1 MAAASR
7 RGFLKGPCLATTAV
21 SRRSTAMII
30 VDRALSAREAAGNP
44 IRVGM
49 IGAGALGHALAEQ
62 IIGSVK
68 GMKLVAISNRHVE
81 AAQAA
86 YAGAGVESV
95 RRVATSAELEDAV
108 ARGQFGVTEDP
119 GVLCGAEGMD
129 ALIGAT
135 GPVGLGAR
143 GTLEGIRMGRNM

>member
-1 MAAASR
+1 MAAADR
-7 RGFLKGPCLATTAV
+7 RSLFKGPRLATTAV
-21 SRRSTAMII
+21 RRRSTAMII

-49 IGAGALGHALAEQ
+49 IGAGALGRALAEQ

-86 YAGAGVESV
+86 YAGAGIESV
-95 RRVATSAELEDAV
+95 RRVATSAELHAAA
-108 ARGQFGVTEDP
+108 ARGHLSDTTAP
-119 GVLCGAEGMD
+119 G
-129 ALIGAT
+129 
-135 GPVGLGAR
+135 
-143 GTLEGIRMGRNM
+143 